1 MDLRNQ
7 ILQADDLVTRDVHV
21 PEWNVTLRVKS
32 LTGAERDEFEAGITS
47 IKGDK
52 TNTNLRGMRAK
63 LAIACCVGDDGKPV
77 FKSSDLQALAAKSAR
92 ALSRIFDVAAELNGL
107 SKSDVEEL
115 TGNSEPDPSDV
126 STSA

>member
-1 MDLRNQ
+1 MDVRTQ
-7 ILQADDLVTRDVHV
+7 ILQADDLVTKEVHI
-21 PEWNVTLRVKS
+21 PEWNATVRVKS
-32 LTGAERDEFEAGITS
+32 LTGAERDEFEASITS

-52 TNTNLRGMRAK
+52 ANTNLRGMRAK
-63 LAIACCVGDDGKPV
+63 LAIACCVDADGKPL
-77 FKSSDLQALAAKSAR
+77 FKSSDLQALAGKSAR